1 MYLTPDDLA
10 AFGLP
15 ATTTA
20 PQIRTASAIVD
31 SYLSRPEGLIW
42 QPDYTGQPCC
52 MAALKPTISFT
63 LGADIAPGAAV
74 VASIGA
80 NINLNNNLGDVFIL
94 DQDDPTKIEAVYVA
108 AAQPGQVTLRGV
120 TIAHAA
126 GASMRGGLTIKEER
140 ALPSGRNITQAM
152 KGPIRRLISAFGR
165 YDYGRRNEQNTGWFQ
180 EISLLTMVSSFGGPP
195 VWQEISLVDVST
207 SDATDEIWFP
217 AGILIAYF
225 NSVRYSYI
233 VGFASAAAVPA
244 IVKNAVAGIIGNATA
259 FPELTGNVK
268 SLKAGDSAVTRFSDS
283 VLDATTRAQLD
294 AFKARMWV

>member
-1 MYLTPDDLA
+1 
-10 AFGLP
+10 
-15 ATTTA
+15 
-20 PQIRTASAIVD
+20 
-31 SYLSRPEGLIW
+31 
-42 QPDYTGQPCC
+42 
-52 MAALKPTISFT
+52 
-63 LGADIAPGAAV
+63 
-74 VASIGA
+74 
-80 NINLNNNLGDVFIL
+80 
-94 DQDDPTKIEAVYVA
+94 
-108 AAQPGQVTLRGV
+108 LRGV